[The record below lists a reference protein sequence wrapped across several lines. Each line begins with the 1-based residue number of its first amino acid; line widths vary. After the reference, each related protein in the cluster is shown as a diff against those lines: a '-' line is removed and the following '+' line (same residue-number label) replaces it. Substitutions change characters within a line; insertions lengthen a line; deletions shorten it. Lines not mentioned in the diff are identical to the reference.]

1 MIIESIELNNFMC
14 YYGHNKFDFTEGMNV
29 IIGDTGYGKSKLY
42 DGFYWAMYDQ
52 CFDTHDKK
60 WMPTSHFG
68 HSIISDKALFE
79 TKDGRITTSV
89 IVTFKNLDKDSVYIV
104 ERKLTATRSEDEIKV
119 DPKSEEIIIKKD
131 LSYLNGHEVTN
142 PNEKESIKAKI
153 LPDNI
158 KPYMWF
164 QGEQVESIIDF
175 GESDSLTS
183 AINVLSNITRFDKIR
198 EWSESWN
205 LGTQNQYMRKARS
218 LSKDKKKSEELEI
231 ERERLEKEIK
241 RLNVKRQE
249 QEDNLGTAQVRAN
262 DLLNKLEDANKI
274 KELNRDIEN
283 LQRSLDQTLADEN
296 AKRIDFHK
304 KLLNRKWILK
314 GTEDLIDKFIK
325 KYKDYQDAR
334 LDKLAELKAKAKV
347 DNEILKRIQTRLPI
361 NVPQPM
367 YIEKMLEEE
376 KCLVCDR
383 EAPKGEDAWNKIKE
397 LLDTSKEKSPTVS
410 EDDVAPNNFS
420 LEFDQLANNAYAMQQ
435 LIKRI
440 DEDINS
446 ALQEIAKI
454 ESRKQGYSKDVEKKK
469 LLIANLISESGLSA
483 DEASR
488 ITNEYQTQND
498 FAQQFSG
505 NLERTKLQI
514 EIKVKELKRIEAE
527 LNDLVSGD
535 MPETLI
541 EKKDVFEAF
550 QNIASST
557 RDRVFRK
564 LVGQLEDEA
573 NKHYKNMMQENLS
586 AQGIIKLVES
596 SKGNYMPRLVDE
608 SGNIL
613 RQLNTSNIILI
624 KLATI
629 MSIISARQGSRDT
642 DLYTLITDA
651 PMSVFGED
659 YTLGFCKTVSNVY
672 RQSIIMS
679 KEFYSNQELR
689 RTLMNDTEI
698 KLGKVYM
705 ITPSIPEKERTN
717 RNSLETKIE
726 KLN

>member
-1 MIIESIELNNFMC
+1 MIIESIELTNFMC

-29 IIGDTGYGKSKLY
+29 IIGDNGYGKSKLY
-42 DGFYWAMYDQ
+42 DAFYWAMYDQ
-52 CFDTHDKK
+52 CFDTHEKE

-68 HSIISDKALFE
+68 HSIISDKALFD
-79 TKDGRITTSV
+79 TKEGHVTTSV
-89 IVTFKNLDKDSVYIV
+89 TVTFKNIDKDSVYII

-119 DPKSEEIIIKKD
+119 DPKSEETIIKKE

-142 PNEKESIKAKI
+142 PHEKDSIKSKI

-175 GESDSLTS
+175 GESDSLTR
-183 AINVLSNITRFDKIR
+183 AINVLSNITKFDDIR
-198 EWSESWN
+198 DWSISWN
-205 LGTQNQYMRKARS
+205 NSTQKQYLRKAKS
-218 LSKDKKKSEELEI
+218 LSKDKQKSEELEDK
-231 ERERLEKEIK
+231 REQIVQEITRLSKK
-241 RLNVKRQE
+241 RDE
-249 QEDNLGTAQVRAN
+249 QEDNLGTAQERAN
-262 DLLNKLEDANKI
+262 NLLNKLEDANKI

-283 LQRSLDQTLADEN
+283 LQRSLDLTLADEN

-304 KLLNRKWILK
+304 KLFNRKWILK
-314 GTEDLIDKFIK
+314 GTGELIDKFIK
-325 KYKDYQDAR
+325 KYKDYKEAR
-334 LDKLAELKAKAKV
+334 LDKLAELKAKANM

-397 LLDTSKEKSPTVS
+397 LLDTSKENSPTVS

-420 LEFDQLANNAYAMQQ
+420 LDFDQLANNAYAMEQ

-446 ALQEIAKI
+446 ALEEIAKI
-454 ESRKQGYSKDVEKKK
+454 ESRKQAYSKDVKKK
-469 LLIANLISESGLSA
+469 KQLIANLISESGLSA
-483 DEASR
+483 DEASK
-488 ITNEYQTQND
+488 ITSQYQTQND
-498 FAQQFSG
+498 YAQRFSG
-505 NLERTKLQI
+505 DLERTKLQI
-514 EIKVKELKRIEAE
+514 EIKDKELRRIEDE
-527 LNDLVSGD
+527 LRDLVSGD
-535 MPETLI
+535 MPDTLI
-541 EKKDVFEAF
+541 EKKEIFEAF
-550 QNIASST
+550 QIIASST
-557 RDRVFRK
+557 RDRVFKK

-573 NKHYKNMMQENLS
+573 NKHYRNMMQGNLS

-608 SGNIL
+608 GGNIL
-613 RQLNTSNIILI
+613 SQLNTGNIILI

-629 MSIISARQGSRDT
+629 MAIISARQGSRDT

-659 YTLGFCKTVSNVY
+659 YTIGFCKTVSNVY

-679 KEFYSNQELR
+679 KEFYQNEDLR
-689 RTLMNDTEI
+689 RDLMNDDEI
-698 KLGKVYM
+698 KRGNIYM

-717 RNSLETKIE
+717 RNGLETKIE